1 MLDAET
7 VITVAKKVKLKRDET
22 KRRRVNRRALYMDI
36 SYVCKLLVSD
46 IPTERRKRTYHW
58 QFHGVVKSS
67 RMDFGGCTGLHRIC
81 VCYAAPFQS

>member
-36 SYVCKLLVSD
+36 L
-46 IPTERRKRTYHW
+46 
-58 QFHGVVKSS
+58 
-67 RMDFGGCTGLHRIC
+67 
-81 VCYAAPFQS
+81 

>member
-36 SYVCKLLVSD
+36 L
-46 IPTERRKRTYHW
+46 RHW
-58 QFHGVVKSS
+58 QFHGVVESS
-67 RMDFGGCTGLHRIC
+67 LVVVPEIGRAH
-81 VCYAAPFQS
+81 V